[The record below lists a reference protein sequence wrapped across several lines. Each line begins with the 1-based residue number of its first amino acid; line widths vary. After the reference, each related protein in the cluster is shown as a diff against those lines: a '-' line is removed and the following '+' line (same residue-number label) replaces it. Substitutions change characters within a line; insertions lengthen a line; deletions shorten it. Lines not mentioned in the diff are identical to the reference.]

1 MLRRNWRRFI
11 PIYAILPLVTTG
23 LMNLFAYQLP
33 KLIQLLLHSAR
44 SYDLTSALD
53 VQFPFRPGWIW
64 VYIATFLFW
73 VYQYTTVAR
82 ESPER
87 ACRLAAADFVAKA
100 RLLPLLSSSR
110 RPSTSG
116 RRSRPAAR
124 PAF

>member
-11 PIYAILPLVTTG
+11 PIYAILPLATTG

-87 ACRLAAADFVAKA
+87 ACRLSDAVHLLDRHADEPFPLDPLLRRVARHA
-100 RLLPLLSSSR
+100 LPL
-110 RPSTSG
+110 
-116 RRSRPAAR
+116 
-124 PAF
+124 

>member
-11 PIYAILPLVTTG
+11 PIYAILPLATTG

-73 VYQYTTVAR
+73 V
-82 ESPER
+82 
-87 ACRLAAADFVAKA
+87 
-100 RLLPLLSSSR
+100 
-110 RPSTSG
+110 
-116 RRSRPAAR
+116 
-124 PAF
+124 